1 MKLSINHILPY
12 TYLSF
17 TKDDFIK
24 EDFIFI
30 LKTVIGKSYIDNP
43 DIDGIVEAVKE
54 CISKPEVIL
63 ILVRIANTR
72 NIDVIGIID

>member
-12 TYLSF
+12 TYLTF
-17 TKDDFIK
+17 TIEDFIK

-30 LKTVIGKSYIDNP
+30 LSLVVGKSYTDSL
-43 DIDGIVEAVKE
+43 DINGIIKAIEE

-63 ILVRIANTR
+63 IIVRVANTK
-72 NIDVIGIID
+72 NVDVIGIVE